1 MNIVHRN
8 SQNKKLQL
16 QGALNIQETPAYK
29 QKKLKKIMLINKTA
43 NLRTR

>member
-8 SQNKKLQL
+8 KQNKKLQL
-16 QGALNIQETPAYK
+16 PGALNIQETPAYK
-29 QKKLKKIMLINKTA
+29 QKKLKKIMLINKKA